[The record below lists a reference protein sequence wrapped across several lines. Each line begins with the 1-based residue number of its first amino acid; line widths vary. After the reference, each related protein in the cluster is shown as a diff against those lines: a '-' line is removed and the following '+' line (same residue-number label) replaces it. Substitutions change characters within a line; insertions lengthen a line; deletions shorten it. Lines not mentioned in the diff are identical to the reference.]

1 MSERLLVGLWLLVAL
16 GGCGSSESQAPQ
28 SPSSG
33 ENTQDP
39 SFSAFEFGEHTDPT
53 KDRLCK
59 NATNPDK
66 DSDPLH
72 PDCPLAGED
81 LSKKTTDKTESFR
94 LFAYNLERGYQLDG
108 QLEWLASKNA
118 QKPDIVVLS
127 EADRG
132 CSRTDYRYV
141 AREWAQALDMDFIF
155 AVEFEEVSFD
165 ENGKVSEVCEHGN
178 ALLTRAPLGNVK
190 QIRFED
196 TDDWNNTPDEREY
209 PTSTRFGGRVAI
221 RAELNF
227 GDNRV
232 RIYGAHFASG
242 AFEDSIRK
250 GEIQEIL
257 ADAKTSEVPVVV
269 TGDLNTFLY
278 KLDLQAKLKAE
289 IVTES
294 LLGAGYKDSHA
305 SIDYTERTTDQ
316 VDGYIIDLAFGRGVT
331 FKEPWIGSKDEMGP
345 LSDHLPIATTVVFDK

>member
-1 MSERLLVGLWLLVAL
+1 M
-16 GGCGSSESQAPQ
+16 
-28 SPSSG
+28 
-33 ENTQDP
+33 
-39 SFSAFEFGEHTDPT
+39 
-53 KDRLCK
+53 
-59 NATNPDK
+59 
-66 DSDPLH
+66 
-72 PDCPLAGED
+72 
-81 LSKKTTDKTESFR
+81 
-94 LFAYNLERGYQLDG
+94 
-108 QLEWLASKNA
+108 
-118 QKPDIVVLS
+118 
-127 EADRG
+127 
-132 CSRTDYRYV
+132 
-141 AREWAQALDMDFIF
+141 
-155 AVEFEEVSFD
+155 
-165 ENGKVSEVCEHGN
+165 
-178 ALLTRAPLGNVK
+178 
-190 QIRFED
+190 
-196 TDDWNNTPDEREY
+196 
-209 PTSTRFGGRVAI
+209 AI
-221 RAELNF
+221 RAEINF

-294 LLGAGYKDSHA
+294 LLGGGYKDSHA
-305 SIDYTERTTDQ
+305 SIDYNERTTDQ